1 MLLRDDSPYFSDEHR
16 MIREQIRRFVAER
29 VIPHG
34 DAWEEAGCIPRDV
47 FREMGELGLFGM
59 RIPTEYGGSG
69 LDTMASVVLGEELG
83 QSTFGG
89 LTGSVLAHTDMAV
102 PHLTRFGTPEQKEKF
117 LPGIIA
123 GTTIGAI
130 TVTEPD
136 AGSDTARLRT
146 RAVRDGD
153 HYVLNGAKTF
163 ITNGVHG
170 DLLFTAVR
178 TDPDARWSRGLSMFI
193 VERQRPGVRVSRA
206 LKKTGWLCSDT
217 AEIVFE
223 DCCVPVSHRLGDE
236 NKGFYSMMANFQTER
251 IAIAAAAVGEAT
263 KALELTLA
271 HVRGRKAFDATLW
284 DREVIRQR
292 LAMHASKVEAA
303 RQLTHYT
310 AWLDAQ
316 GMDCVREVSML
327 KAHACEVAQ
336 AVMYDCV
343 QFHGGM
349 GYMRETPVERMSRD
363 CRVWT
368 IGGGATEVMLE
379 EVAKRL

>member
-130 TVTEPD
+130 TVSEPD

-163 ITNGVHG
+163 HHQRRAWGPAVHSSA
-170 DLLFTAVR
+170 D
-178 TDPDARWSRGLSMFI
+178 
-193 VERQRPGVRVSRA
+193 RPRRPMESWALHVHSRA
-206 LKKTGWLCSDT
+206 PEAGRSGEPR
-217 AEIVFE
+217 AQE
-223 DCCVPVSHRLGDE
+223 DWMALLGY
-236 NKGFYSMMANFQTER
+236 G
-251 IAIAAAAVGEAT
+251 G
-263 KALELTLA
+263 
-271 HVRGRKAFDATLW
+271 
-284 DREVIRQR
+284 
-292 LAMHASKVEAA
+292 
-303 RQLTHYT
+303 
-310 AWLDAQ
+310 
-316 GMDCVREVSML
+316 DCVRGLLRSRESSVGGREQGIL
-327 KAHACEVAQ
+327 L
-336 AVMYDCV
+336 YDGELPDRADR
-343 QFHGGM
+343 HRSGG
-349 GYMRETPVERMSRD
+349 
-363 CRVWT
+363 CW
-368 IGGGATEVMLE
+368 
-379 EVAKRL
+379 